1 MAIETEKKYRMNPQ
15 QREQVLK
22 NLEEIGA
29 EYLHKDF
36 EVNQIYGGGIL
47 EEEKAALRIRK
58 TDGKTLLTYKRRVG
72 NLSNLKQHIEHE
84 TEVGDAETMENIIKA
99 LGFELGLVYE
109 KYRQTWKF
117 QNVEI
122 VLDELPFG
130 LYMEIEGKI
139 TDIGLAE
146 MLLDIEDYE
155 LEPETY
161 PKLTFDLGEKNGNCI
176 EARFEKTEKP

>member
-1 MAIETEKKYRMNPQ
+1 MAIETEKKYRMNAE

-29 EYLHKDF
+29 EFLHKEF

-47 EEEKAALRIRK
+47 EDEKSALRIRK
-58 TDGKTLLTYKRRVG
+58 TAGKTLLTYKRRVG
-72 NLSNLKQHIEHE
+72 NLSDLKQHIEYE
-84 TEVGDAETMENIIKA
+84 TEIADAETMENIIKA

-109 KYRQTWKF
+109 KHRQTWHF

-130 LYMEIEGKI
+130 LFMEIEGKI

-146 MLLDIEDYE
+146 MMLEIEDYE

-161 PKLTFDLGEKNGNCI
+161 PKLTYDLGAKNGNCI
-176 EARFEKTEKP
+176 EARFEK

>member
-1 MAIETEKKYRMNPQ
+1 MAIETEKKYRLTEE

-36 EVNQIYGGGIL
+36 EINQIYGGGIL

-58 TDGKTLLTYKRRVG
+58 TEGKTLLTYKRRVG
-72 NLSNLKQHIEHE
+72 NVSNLKQHIEYE
-84 TEVGDAETMENIIKA
+84 TEVGDSETMENIIKA

-109 KYRQTWKF
+109 KHRQTWKF

-146 MLLDIEDYE
+146 MLLEIEDYE
-155 LEPETY
+155 LESETY
-161 PKLTFDLGEKNGNCI
+161 PKLTFDLGVKNGDLI
-176 EARFEKTEKP
+176 EARFKKPENS

>member
-1 MAIETEKKYRMNPQ
+1 MNAE
-15 QREQVLK
+15 QREQVLQ

-29 EYLHKDF
+29 EYVHQEF
-36 EVNQIYGGGIL
+36 EINQIYGGGIL
-47 EEEKAALRIRK
+47 EIEKAALRVRK
-58 TDGKTLLTYKRRVG
+58 TNGKTLLTYKRKVG
-72 NLSNLKQHIEHE
+72 NAGNLKQHIEYE
-84 TEVGDAETMENIIKA
+84 TEVVDAEAIESIIKS
-99 LGFELGLVYE
+99 LGFELGLIYE
-109 KYRQTWKF
+109 KHRQTWKY

-146 MLLDIEDYE
+146 MMLDIEDYE

-161 PKLTFDLGEKNGNCI
+161 PKLTYDLGVKNGNLI
-176 EARFEKTEKP
+176 ESRFEKTENS

>member
-1 MAIETEKKYRMNPQ
+1 MAIETEKKYRMNAE

-36 EVNQIYGGGIL
+36 EINQIYGGGIL

-72 NLSNLKQHIEHE
+72 NLGNLKQHIEHE
-84 TEVGDAETMENIIKA
+84 TEVGDAETMENIISA

-161 PKLTFDLGEKNGNCI
+161 PKLTFDLGVKNGNCI
-176 EARFEKTEKP
+176 EARFEKTENS